1 MSEWKTYRLG
11 EIVELLDYKRIPLSS
26 SQRLRRKGIYPYYGA
41 QGIIDYIDGY
51 IFDGEYLLIAEDGEN
66 LKSKKQNIAQ
76 IAKGKYWVNNH
87 AHILKSNGLCNL
99 KYLCY
104 TLNHIDISGYITGS
118 AQPKLNQSNLLSIL
132 LTLPSIEKQN
142 RIATFISSLDDK
154 IELNRRINANL
165 EEQAQAL
172 FKSWFVDFEPFK
184 DGPFVDSELGKI
196 PQGWK
201 VETLSNL
208 ATVIKK
214 GVTPSNSEAYS
225 HYSIPAYDDAHFPE
239 KQSGETIKSGK
250 YVVYNNS
257 ILLSKLN
264 PRIKRLWFIK
274 TAEENAICSTEFIP
288 IQTKDTDL
296 ISFVYYLIDNDI
308 FYQHALSLV
317 NGATGSHQRFHA
329 EDIMQIPF
337 AWNKD
342 AAIDFAQKANYILQK
357 IEDNI
362 RENQTLSTLRDILLP
377 KLMKGEIKVN

>member
-264 PRIKRLWFIK
+264 PR
-274 TAEENAICSTEFIP
+274 
-288 IQTKDTDL
+288 
-296 ISFVYYLIDNDI
+296 
-308 FYQHALSLV
+308 
-317 NGATGSHQRFHA
+317 
-329 EDIMQIPF
+329 
-337 AWNKD
+337 
-342 AAIDFAQKANYILQK
+342 LQK
-357 IEDNI
+357 MRFARLNLFRFKQRIQI
-362 RENQTLSTLRDILLP
+362 LSALFI
-377 KLMKGEIKVN
+377 I